1 MYVLTELVMK
11 ILFHY
16 FDNFKH
22 DFIFEKQKWKTKIV
36 SSNSVAIYHEKRITQ
51 STIVLS
57 FEMLLGKD

>member
-22 DFIFEKQKWKTKIV
+22 DFIFEKQK
-36 SSNSVAIYHEKRITQ
+36 
-51 STIVLS
+51 
-57 FEMLLGKD
+57 